1 MSFGD
6 EELMGKFKRGG
17 GWGGW
22 NSRRVG
28 VYFSCY
34 FYFIFFIFF
43 FKIYSFFFFLG
54 NSNPP
59 SHFNSGSSLLF
70 LPLVRSLSHPLPNNN
85 NNNNK

>member
-34 FYFIFFIFF
+34 FYFIFLIFF
-43 FKIYSFFFFLG
+43 
-54 NSNPP
+54 
-59 SHFNSGSSLLF
+59 
-70 LPLVRSLSHPLPNNN
+70 
-85 NNNNK
+85 